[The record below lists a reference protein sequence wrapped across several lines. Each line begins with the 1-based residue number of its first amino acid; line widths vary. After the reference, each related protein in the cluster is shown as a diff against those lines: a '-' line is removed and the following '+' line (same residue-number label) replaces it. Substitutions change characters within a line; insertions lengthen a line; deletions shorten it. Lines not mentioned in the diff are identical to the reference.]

1 MLVDGSHSTLPA
13 SASKLGADAK
23 FGTVHGTF
31 TQHLNGS
38 RFRTDNV
45 GIDMSRSLRAMRQKA
60 ESWLRQGI
68 SPQRLALTLALGFAI
83 GCIPVIGIPTA
94 LCLVVA
100 LGLRLNMPAIQAA
113 NYAAMPFQIALIFPF
128 VRLGGWLFSSSVHPA
143 LNTSMLGHPSPS
155 RLIWASGSLA
165 GEALAAWLVTAVPMV
180 LLLTLI
186 LTALLRRVPMLAS
199 AEAGD

>member
-1 MLVDGSHSTLPA
+1 
-13 SASKLGADAK
+13 
-23 FGTVHGTF
+23 
-31 TQHLNGS
+31 
-38 RFRTDNV
+38 
-45 GIDMSRSLRAMRQKA
+45 MSRSLRAMRQKV
-60 ESWLRQGI
+60 ETWLRQGI

-128 VRLGGWLFSSSVHPA
+128 VRLGGWMFSSSAHPA
-143 LNTSMLGHPSPS
+143 VDSGMLAHGSSMK
-155 RLIWASGSLA
+155 LIWASGSLA
-165 GEALAAWLVTAVPMV
+165 GEALAAWLLTAVPMV
-180 LLLTLI
+180 LLLTFV
-186 LTALLRRVPMLAS
+186 LTALLRRVPVLAT